1 MTDLLANV
9 PLTSSWLLAGVWA
22 VAAVLLVL
30 VARPPR
36 PARGSAETAGTA
48 GTAASAGTAG
58 EGDRRT
64 TRRRWWRRLTVAA
77 LVGAVAGAL
86 TTWVAGVVLD
96 VAGVPPTPVDAA
108 WITASSAAVAVAVV
122 ALWRTSALRRV
133 TAVLGVVVFLLA
145 GALAV
150 NRDAGAYPTLAAA
163 LGVDTAPALGAVP
176 GAGASASSSTTF
188 DPTLWSTW
196 KAPADMPTK
205 GRWGTVHI
213 PGAQSGFPARDA
225 IVYLPPAALV
235 ADAPALPVVVM
246 MSGQPANPE
255 AVVTAGHLVSTLDAF
270 AAANHGLAPIAVVPD
285 QLSADDH
292 NPMCVDGALG
302 DSATYVTTDVVQYVS
317 SHYHVASGP
326 RAWTVGG
333 FSQGGTCSIQF
344 GAARP
349 DLFGSIVDVSGE
361 LGPSVGSPEE
371 TIDAGFAGD
380 RAAYDAAQPQAIMTA
395 HGRYDDTAAFF
406 AVGADDPTFAAFEQ
420 SNSAAAAAAGMTVT
434 RYTSPGSGH
443 DWTTAT
449 NGFAVGIGD
458 LYPRMGLAATAQV
471 PQLG

>member
-9 PLTSSWLLAGVWA
+9 PLTSSWLLAVVWA

-36 PARGSAETAGTA
+36 RGTTPPGPDGADGAGTGTGTRAPAQRA
-48 GTAASAGTAG
+48 G
-58 EGDRRT
+58 
-64 TRRRWWRRLTVAA
+64 RRRWWRRVLVAA
-77 LVGAVAGAL
+77 LVGAAAGAL
-86 TTWVAGVVLD
+86 TTWLAGVVLD
-96 VAGVPPTPVDAA
+96 VAGVPPTAVDAA
-108 WITASSAAVAVAVV
+108 WITASFAAVAVAVA
-122 ALWRTSALRRV
+122 ALWRTSALRRA

-163 LGVDTAPALGAVP
+163 LGVDTAPALGPVP
-176 GAGASASSSTTF
+176 GAGASASSSTAF
-188 DPTLWSTW
+188 DPALWSTW
-196 KAPADMPTK
+196 KAPADMPSK

-213 PGAQSGFPARDA
+213 PGTQSGFPARDA

-255 AVVTAGHLVSTLDAF
+255 AVVTAGHLVATLDAF

-302 DSATYVTTDVVQYVS
+302 NSATYVTSDVVQYVS

-395 HGRYDDTAAFF
+395 HGRYSDTAAFF
-406 AVGADDPTFAAFEQ
+406 AVGADDPTFAAFERA
-420 SNSAAAAAAGMTVT
+420 NSAAAAAAGMTVT